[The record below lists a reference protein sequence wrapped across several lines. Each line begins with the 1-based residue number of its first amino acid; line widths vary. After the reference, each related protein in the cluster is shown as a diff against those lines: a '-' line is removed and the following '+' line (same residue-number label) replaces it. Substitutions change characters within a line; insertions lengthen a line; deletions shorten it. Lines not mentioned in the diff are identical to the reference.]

1 MSWLRIAA
9 EIVRG
14 AMSSREP
21 LLPKPEVEV
30 LRDSPTVFEIIQKY
44 RSDVERGLAALSQEI
59 QAQNDRHE
67 RALRIQRR
75 WNYGLLAGLLALGS
89 LAAAIYLRN

>member
-21 LLPKPEVEV
+21 LLPKPDVEV
-30 LRDSPTVFEIIQKY
+30 LRDSPSVFEIIQKY
-44 RSDVERGLAALSQEI
+44 RSDVEHGLAALSQEI

-75 WNYGLLAGLLALGS
+75 WNYGLLAGVLALGS
-89 LAAAIYLRN
+89 LAAVIYLRN

>member
-30 LRDSPTVFEIIQKY
+30 LRDSPSVFELIQRY
-44 RSDVERGLAALSQEI
+44 RSDVEHGVAALSQEI
-59 QAQNDRHE
+59 QAQNERLE

-75 WNYGLLAGLLALGS
+75 WNYGLLAGLLALAS
-89 LAAAIYLRN
+89 LAAALYLRK

>member
-21 LLPKPEVEV
+21 LLPKPDVEV
-30 LRDSPTVFEIIQKY
+30 LRDSPSVFEVIQKY
-44 RSDVERGLAALSQEI
+44 RSDVEHGLTALSREI

-75 WNYGLLAGLLALGS
+75 WNYGLLAGVLALGS
-89 LAAAIYLRN
+89 LAAVIYLRN

>member
-30 LRDSPTVFEIIQKY
+30 LRDSPSVFEIIQKY
-44 RSDVERGLAALSQEI
+44 RSDVEHGLTAVSQEI
-59 QAQNDRHE
+59 QAQNERHE

-89 LAAAIYLRN
+89 FAAALYLRN

>member
-21 LLPKPEVEV
+21 LLPKPDVEV
-30 LRDSPTVFEIIQKY
+30 LRDSPSVFEIIQKY
-44 RSDVERGLAALSQEI
+44 RSDVEHGLAALSQEI

-75 WNYGLLAGLLALGS
+75 WNYGLLAGVLALGS

>member
-21 LLPKPEVEV
+21 LLPKPDVEV
-30 LRDSPTVFEIIQKY
+30 LRDSPSVFEVIQKY
-44 RSDVERGLAALSQEI
+44 RSDVEHGLAALSQEI

-67 RALRIQRR
+67 RALRMQRR
-75 WNYGLLAGLLALGS
+75 WNYGLLAGVLALGS

>member
-14 AMSSREP
+14 AMTSREP

-30 LRDSPTVFEIIQKY
+30 LRDSPSVFEVIQKY
-44 RSDVERGLAALSQEI
+44 RSDVEHGLAAVSQEI

-75 WNYGLLAGLLALGS
+75 WNYGLLAGVLALGS
-89 LAAAIYLRN
+89 LAAVIYLRN

>member
-1 MSWLRIAA
+1 MNWLRFAA

-21 LLPKPEVEV
+21 LLPKPQAEV
-30 LRDSPTVFEIIQKY
+30 LRDSPSVFELIQKY
-44 RSDVERGLAALSQEI
+44 RSDVERGVAALTQEI
-59 QAQNDRHE
+59 QAQNERLE

-75 WNYGLLAGLLALGS
+75 WNYGLLAGLLAFAS
-89 LAAAIYLRN
+89 LAAALYLRE

>member
-21 LLPKPEVEV
+21 LLPKPDVEV
-30 LRDSPTVFEIIQKY
+30 LRDSPSVFEVIQKY
-44 RSDVERGLAALSQEI
+44 RSDVEHGLAALSQEI

-75 WNYGLLAGLLALGS
+75 WNYGLLAGVLALGS
-89 LAAAIYLRN
+89 LAAVIYLRN

>member
-30 LRDSPTVFEIIQKY
+30 LRDSPSVFEIIQKY
-44 RSDVERGLAALSQEI
+44 RSDVEHGLAALSQEI

-67 RALRIQRR
+67 RALRMQRR
-75 WNYGLLAGLLALGS
+75 WNYGLLAGVLALGS
-89 LAAAIYLRN
+89 LAAVIYLRN

>member
-30 LRDSPTVFEIIQKY
+30 LRDSPSVFEVIQKY
-44 RSDVERGLAALSQEI
+44 RSDVEHGLAALSQEI

-75 WNYGLLAGLLALGS
+75 WNYGLLAALVALAS
-89 LAAAIYLRN
+89 LAAAVYLRN

>member
-30 LRDSPTVFEIIQKY
+30 LRDSPSVFEVIQKY
-44 RSDVERGLAALSQEI
+44 RSDVEHGLSALSQEI

-75 WNYGLLAGLLALGS
+75 WNYGLLACVLALGS
-89 LAAAIYLRN
+89 LAVAIYLRN